1 MNSDTSNMGSPAE
14 KKSFSLSTHR
24 KFGEVLHDLKFLNQE
39 QIDSALE
46 RSAEK
51 RMRLGD
57 LLLAEGLLSEDQV
70 AQALSAQYEIP
81 YLNLEGVPLDSD
93 LSRHLPERMARNFSL
108 LPVSFEDGVM
118 TLTSHD
124 PIQFLK
130 LENLKSILPGQIELR
145 ISPKSQIENAVGR
158 IYNDEHSVDK
168 IVKHLSKKQSRKK
181 TSLSLTAVVGP
192 YKDSAP
198 SIESLVNKFIGRALM
213 DRASDIHIDP
223 AEEKVRVRG
232 RIDGILHELYSY
244 PPELHQSVASRIKVL
259 SNLDISERRQP
270 QDGGFHHSGGT
281 RPVDIRVSTL
291 PTAYGEKLVL
301 RLLDKEKMKGNL
313 SQIGMSPEIEGEVQ
327 TLLQRPHGIIFITGP
342 TGSGKTTT
350 LYSML
355 NQINAIEKNIIT
367 VEDPIEFKFDV
378 INQVQV
384 NEKAGLSFAGLL
396 RNILRQDPDIVMIG
410 EVRDQETADLAIRAA
425 LTGHLV
431 LSTIHTNDAV
441 STPTRLMDM
450 GVEPFLLASGLSAIL
465 AQRLVRVLCVH
476 CRKRVPLSE
485 ADAKILGTRFL
496 KAGTPVYEPV
506 GCEKCLH
513 SGYQNRIALFELMR
527 VDDVVRRA
535 FIERKPESEILQ
547 HLMENGFISMR
558 QDGVAKIVA
567 GITSIEEVLKATL

>member
-1 MNSDTSNMGSPAE
+1 MGSPAE
-14 KKSFSLSTHR
+14 SKSFSLSTHR
-24 KFGEVLHDLKFLNQE
+24 KFGDVLIDLNFLTQE
-39 QIDSALE
+39 QVDAALE
-46 RSAEK
+46 RSNEK
-51 RMRLGD
+51 RLRLGD
-57 LLLAEGLLSEDQV
+57 LLLAEGLLNEEQI
-70 AQALSAQYEIP
+70 AHALAAQYELAF
-81 YLNLEGVPLDSD
+81 LNLEGIQLDSD
-93 LSRHLPERMARNFSL
+93 LSKHLPERIARNFSL
-108 LPVSFEDGVM
+108 LPVYFEEGVM
-118 TLTSHD
+118 TLTSYD

-130 LENLKSILPGQIELR
+130 LENLKNILPQQIELKV
-145 ISPKSQIENAVGR
+145 SPRSQIEAAIGR

-168 IVKHLSKKQSRKK
+168 IVKHLAKKQNKK
-181 TSLSLTAVVGP
+181 KIPQSLSAVVGT

-198 SIESLVNKFIGRALM
+198 SIESLVNKFISRALM

-270 QDGGFHHSGGT
+270 QDGGFHHSQGP

-301 RLLDKEKMKGNL
+301 RLLDKEKMKGTL
-313 SQIGMSPEIEGEVQ
+313 SQIGMSPEIESEVQ

-450 GVEPFLLASGLSAIL
+450 GIEPFLLASGLSAVL
-465 AQRLVRVLCVH
+465 AQRLVRMLCPH
-476 CRKRVPLSE
+476 CRKKVPLSE
-485 ADAKILGTRFL
+485 SDAKILGTKFL
-496 KAGTPVYEPV
+496 IAGTPVFEPV

-527 VDDVVRRA
+527 VDDFVRRA
-535 FIERKPESEILQ
+535 FIERKPESEILE
-547 HLMENGFISMR
+547 HILNHGFISMR
-558 QDGVAKIVA
+558 QDGVFKIVA

>member
-1 MNSDTSNMGSPAE
+1 MGSPAE
-14 KKSFSLSTHR
+14 SKSISLSTHR
-24 KFGEVLHDLKFLNQE
+24 KFGEVLVDLNFLTQD
-39 QIDSALE
+39 QVDAALE
-46 RSAEK
+46 RSNEK
-51 RMRLGD
+51 RLRLGD
-57 LLLAEGLLSEDQV
+57 LLLGEGLLSEEQV
-70 AQALSAQYEIP
+70 AQALAAQYELP
-81 YLNLEGVPLDSD
+81 FLNLDGTHLDSD
-93 LSRHLPERMARNFSL
+93 LSKHLPERIARGFSI
-108 LPVSFEDGVM
+108 LPVHFQEGMM
-118 TLTSHD
+118 TLTTHD

-130 LENLKSILPGQIELR
+130 LENLKNILTSEVALKV
-145 ISPKSQIENAVGR
+145 SPRSQIEAAINR

-168 IVKHLSKKQSRKK
+168 IVKHLARKQVNKKAS
-181 TSLSLTAVVGP
+181 TGLSAVVVP
-192 YKDSAP
+192 FKDSAP
-198 SIESLVNKFIGRALM
+198 SIESLVNKFISRAIM

-232 RIDGILHELYSY
+232 RIDGILHELYTY

-259 SNLDISERRQP
+259 SNLDISERRHP
-270 QDGGFHHSGGT
+270 QDGGFHHSQGS

-301 RLLDKEKMKGNL
+301 RLLDKEKMRGTL
-313 SQIGMSPEIEGEVQ
+313 AQIGMSSEIEADVQ
-327 TLLQRPHGIIFITGP
+327 SLLQRPHGIILITGP

-450 GVEPFLLASGLSAIL
+450 GIEPFLLASGLSAVL

-485 ADAKILGTRFL
+485 ADARILGIRFL
-496 KAGTPVYEPV
+496 SAGTPVFEPV

-527 VDDVVRRA
+527 IDDFVRRA
-535 FIERKPESEILQ
+535 FIERKSESDILQ
-547 HLMENGFISMR
+547 HLSNNGFISMR
-558 QDGVAKIVA
+558 QDGGFKIVA
-567 GITSIEEVLKATL
+567 GITSVEEVLKATL

>member
-1 MNSDTSNMGSPAE
+1 MGIPAE
-14 KKSFSLSTHR
+14 SNSFSLTTHR
-24 KFGEVLHDLKFLNQE
+24 KFGDVLLDLNLLTQE

-46 RSAEK
+46 RSNEK

-57 LLLAEGLLSEDQV
+57 LLVAEGVLNEEQIARVLAV
-70 AQALSAQYEIP
+70 QYEIP
-81 YLNLEGVPLDSD
+81 FLNLEEITLDPD
-93 LSRHLPERMARNFSL
+93 LSRHLPERIARTFTI
-108 LPVSFEDGVM
+108 LPVGHENGRL
-118 TLTSHD
+118 TLTTHD

-130 LENLKSILPGQIELR
+130 LENLKKILPQEIEFKT
-145 ISPKSQIENAVGR
+145 SPRSQIDAAINR
-158 IYNDEHSVDK
+158 IYSDEHSVDK
-168 IVKHLSKKQSRKK
+168 IVKHLARKQSTKR
-181 TSLSLTAVVGP
+181 TSPALASVVGT
-192 YKDSAP
+192 YKDAAP
-198 SIESLVNKFIGRALM
+198 SIESLVNKFIGRALI

-232 RIDGILHELYSY
+232 RIDGVLHELYSY

-270 QDGGFHHSGGT
+270 QDGGFHHSEGS

-291 PTAYGEKLVL
+291 PTTYGEKLVL
-301 RLLDKEKMKGNL
+301 RLLDKEKMKGTL
-313 SQIGMSPEIEGEVQ
+313 SQMGMSPEIESEVQ

-355 NQINAIEKNIIT
+355 HQINAIEKNIIT

-384 NEKAGLSFAGLL
+384 NEKAGLTFAGLL
-396 RNILRQDPDIVMIG
+396 RNILRQDPDVVMIG

-450 GVEPFLLASGLSAIL
+450 GIEPFLLASGLSAVL
-465 AQRLVRVLCVH
+465 AQRLVRVLCTH
-476 CRKRVPLSE
+476 CRKKVPLSE
-485 ADAKILGTRFL
+485 SDARMLGAKFL
-496 KAGTPVYEPV
+496 KAGTPVFEPT

-513 SGYQNRIALFELMR
+513 SGYHNRIALFELML
-527 VDDVVRRA
+527 VDDFVKRA
-535 FIERKPESEILQ
+535 FVERKTEGEILEHIRNQ
-547 HLMENGFISMR
+547 GFLSMR
-558 QDGVAKIVA
+558 QDGVEKILA
-567 GITSIEEVLKATL
+567 GTTSVEEVLKATL